1 MKNLLMTCLLLGAMT
16 VLHAEIAVK
25 SGDKIA
31 FLGDSITY
39 YGGATPSGYCNL
51 VLSALA
57 ANGVKAEAV
66 FAGVSGNKS
75 NQMLERLD
83 ADVLAKSPNWLMLSC
98 GVNDV
103 WHGEKGVP
111 LPDYEKN
118 ITAIVDKAQAAGIR
132 VVILTSTMIGE
143 DAENDNNRK
152 LEEYNAFLRK
162 LAVEKKCLIADLG
175 SAMKSQVAAEIAEGR
190 TAGTLLTVDGV
201 HMNPLGNIMMASAIL
216 KTLGLDAAQLAASE
230 QTWQAVPAAC
240 DVRGSAN
247 ITIAQ
252 YKVLAAAAEKRGVP
266 VQEFL
271 NQLLE
276 RAIGELK
283 QP

>member
-1 MKNLLMTCLLLGAMT
+1 MKKLLLAGLCLAGLMLRAG
-16 VLHAEIAVK
+16 VEVK
-25 SGDKIA
+25 TGEKIA

-39 YGGATPSGYCNL
+39 YGAASPSGYCNL
-51 VLSALA
+51 VLSGLA
-57 ANGVKAEAV
+57 ANGVKAEPV
-66 FAGVSGNKS
+66 FAGISGNKS
-75 NQMLERLD
+75 NQMLERLE
-83 ADVLAKSPNWLMLSC
+83 ADVLSKSPQWLLLSC

-118 ITAIVDKAQAAGIR
+118 ITAIVDKARAAGVR

-143 DAENDNNRK
+143 DSENDNNRK

-162 LAVEKKCLIADLG
+162 LAEQKQCLIADL
-175 SAMKSQVAAEIAEGR
+175 SEEMKTKVAAEVAAGR

-201 HMNPLGNIMMASAIL
+201 HMNPLGNIMMAKVIL
-216 KTLGLDAAQLAASE
+216 KTLGLDASQLAIAE
-230 QTWQAVPAAC
+230 QVWQAVPAAC
-240 DVRGSAN
+240 DVRGAAD
-247 ITIAQ
+247 ITIAE
-252 YKVLAAAAEKRGVP
+252 YKVLDAAAKQRGVP

-271 NQLLE
+271 NQLL
-276 RAIGELK
+276 AKSVKELK

>member
-1 MKNLLMTCLLLGAMT
+1 MKRFLLAGLCALGFLLQGVT
-16 VLHAEIAVK
+16 AVK
-25 SGDKIA
+25 DGEKIA
-31 FLGDSITY
+31 FMGDSITY
-39 YGGATPSGYCNL
+39 YGAATPSGYCNL
-51 VLSALA
+51 VLSGLA

-83 ADVLAKSPNWLMLSC
+83 ADVLSKSPQWLMLSC

-118 ITAIVDKAQAAGIR
+118 ITAIVDKARASGVR
-132 VVILTSTMIGE
+132 VLILTSTMIGE

-162 LAVEKKCLIADLG
+162 LAAEKQCLIADL
-175 SAMKSQVAAEIAEGR
+175 SEEMKTRVAAEVASGR

-201 HMNPLGNIMMASAIL
+201 HMNPLGNIMMATVIL
-216 KTLGLDAAQLAASE
+216 KTLGLDAAQLAAAE
-230 QTWQAVPAAC
+230 QSWQAVPAAC
-240 DVRGSAN
+240 DVRGAAN
-247 ITIAQ
+247 ITVAE
-252 YKVLAAAAEKRGVP
+252 YKILDAAAKKRGIP

-271 NQLLE
+271 NQLLAD
-276 RAIGELK
+276 AIKELK